1 MFLRPSHVICV
12 LACMLIDRV
21 LDYASQY
28 VDSSCKQTDIRHS
41 KGAPVKASSSV
52 WCRGPNHTVRTCVFR
67 NLYYRGDTGD
77 FVFFH
82 GPGTTLL
89 GDLNGRNDPA
99 LTDLSSVSDH
109 GAFYFNFVD
118 LPLSAFSELDVVD
131 VDSDTLVVSR
141 FNPDNLMHVFHDDLI
156 PIFST
161 VREIRSC
168 SSSVEVLHCLDNI
181 TLFLADERR
190 KGPYWQLYKA
200 LIKNGKILHR
210 TQMSKWHRFRRAIV
224 GLRKDST
231 WYQYGFVAPQG
242 PLNSNLKTAGA
253 EVGLF
258 AQFFLH
264 MLDVPL
270 KSEMNRSL
278 ALIISRTKNR
288 RITNLGELVNIVK
301 LHTKLTTVVINL
313 ESEALQDVV
322 TLLRR
327 TQLLISMHG
336 SALILSMFLQP
347 GSAVLELF
355 PYGIN
360 PDNYTPYK
368 ILANLPPMNI
378 AYAAWRNTNKTNT
391 VFHPEF
397 EPQYGGIYHLPLET
411 QQQILLSKEV
421 PPHLC
426 CDNPNWLFHI
436 YQDTAVDTSI
446 VPMLINL
453 SIERALTRNNHN
465 KNIFP
470 GQVLKLKCEVH
481 KYSEG
486 NTQLVV
492 SWLEPWN
499 VALASFRHCYYE
511 AWLKNGAQVQ
521 MIHTNT
527 TAFVQNITASH
538 LHIWVK
544 AVCDGN
550 SGGFNAFPPSCRD
563 IAY

>member
-1 MFLRPSHVICV
+1 
-12 LACMLIDRV
+12 MLVDRV
-21 LDYASQY
+21 LDYANQCG
-28 VDSSCKQTDIRHS
+28 DSSCRQTDRHS
-41 KGAPVKASSSV
+41 RWGPVKASSSV
-52 WCRGPNHTVRTCVFR
+52 WCRGPNYTLRTCIFR

-77 FVFFH
+77 FVFLH
-82 GPGTTLL
+82 GPETTLL

-99 LTDLSSVSDH
+99 LTDLSSVNDH

-131 VDSDTLVVSR
+131 VHGDTLVVSR

-156 PIFST
+156 PVFST
-161 VREIRSC
+161 VREMRSC
-168 SSSVEVLHCLDNI
+168 SSSVEVLHCLHNI

-210 TQMSKWHRFRRAIV
+210 TEMSKWYRFTRAIV

-231 WYQYGFVAPQG
+231 WYQYGFVVPQG

-253 EVGLF
+253 EVSLF
-258 AQFFLH
+258 AKFFLH
-264 MLDVPL
+264 ALDVPL
-270 KSEMNRSL
+270 KSKINRSH

-288 RITNLGELVNIVK
+288 LIANLDELVNMVK
-301 LHTKLTTVVINL
+301 LHTKLTPVVINL

-322 TLLRR
+322 ALLRC

-368 ILANLPPMNI
+368 TLTNLPSVDI

-397 EPQYGGIYHLPLET
+397 EPQYGGIYHLPLEA

-453 SIERALTRNNHN
+453 STERVPTRNNL

-481 KYSEG
+481 KDSEG
-486 NTQLVV
+486 NTQFVV

-499 VALASFRHCYYE
+499 VAFASFAHCYYE
-511 AWLKNGAQVQ
+511 AWLKNGAEVQ
-521 MIHTNT
+521 MIHTNK
-527 TAFVQNITASH
+527 TAFVQNITSNH

-550 SGGFNAFPPSCRD
+550 SGGFSAFPPSCRD
-563 IAY
+563 NTY